1 MSIYDIIWSLT
12 MNHLEKEELSENK
25 KIFLFKWFIKFLEI
39 YGQETFGE
47 SASINWGLVHD
58 EIIGHDIWSMNM
70 ELDNLLYN
78 EHESL
83 DSEEF
88 RDKVFSYI
96 EDRVI
101 KGYPI
106 FRLFYLPEKLKKY
119 YEDEIKQNIYKND
132 KKRFAKYK
140 CFKCKHYCDKIN
152 VYVGD
157 PAMNISGVIDM
168 SIETFK
174 ERYPNTDIETF
185 KLIHHQMCDLHEKY
199 FKEFENDETKGFV
212 SFAYREQNFN
222 KWIDKHGYAKGVKF
236 SKDESHPDELKR
248 NYELKPLLNRCKC
261 NEYEPIENFSFDDF
275 LKKYI
280 ELPY

>member
-1 MSIYDIIWSLT
+1 M
-12 MNHLEKEELSENK
+12 HCKEKEKLSANK
-25 KIFLFKWFIKFLEI
+25 KIYLFKWFIKFLEI
-39 YGQETFGE
+39 YGLETFGE

-58 EIIGHDIWSMNM
+58 EIIGHDIWSMDM

-78 EHESL
+78 DSESL

-119 YEDEIKQNIYKND
+119 YEDENKQEIYENN
-132 KKRFAKYK
+132 KKRFDKYK
-140 CFKCKHYCDKIN
+140 CFKCKHYCDKID

-157 PAMNISGVIDM
+157 PCMNIMGEAFINID
-168 SIETFK
+168 TFK
-174 ERYPNTDIETF
+174 ERYPNLDITSF
-185 KLIHHQMCDLHEKY
+185 RLNHKQICKLHEKY
-199 FKEFENDETKGFV
+199 LKEYENDITKGF
-212 SFAYREQNFN
+212 SSWSNKNKDFN
-222 KWIDKHGYAKGVKF
+222 KWIDKHGYTKGAKYP
-236 SKDESHPDELKR
+236 KDENYPDKLKIE
-248 NYELKPLLNRCKC
+248 YELTPLLNRCNC
-261 NEYEPIENFSFDDF
+261 NEYEPIENFSLDDF

>member
-1 MSIYDIIWSLT
+1 
-12 MNHLEKEELSENK
+12 MNHKEKEKLSANK
-25 KIFLFKWFIKFLEI
+25 KIYLFKWFIKFLEI

-47 SASINWGLVHD
+47 SASVNWGLVHE
-58 EIIGHDIWSMNM
+58 EIIGHSIWSMNI

-78 EHESL
+78 EYESL

-96 EDRVI
+96 EDKVLR
-101 KGYPI
+101 GYPI

-119 YEDEIKQNIYKND
+119 YEDEIKQEIYEND

-157 PAMNISGVIDM
+157 PGKNIIGVMDM
-168 SIETFK
+168 SIDAFK
-174 ERYPNTDIETF
+174 ERYPDVDITSF
-185 KLIHHQMCDLHEKY
+185 KLIHRQMCDLFEKY
-199 FKEFENDETKGFV
+199 LKEFEDEESKTKGHV
-212 SFAYREQNFN
+212 LYSNEEQRFN
-222 KWIDKHGYAKGVKF
+222 NWIDKNKYTKGVKF
-236 SKDESHPDELKR
+236 PKDENYDNELKR
-248 NYELKPLLNRCKC
+248 IYELKPLLNRCKC

>member
-1 MSIYDIIWSLT
+1 
-12 MNHLEKEELSENK
+12 MNYKEKEKLSADK
-25 KIFLFKWFIKFLEI
+25 KIYLFKWFIKFLEI

-58 EIIGHDIWSMNM
+58 NIIEHDIWSMNM

-78 EHESL
+78 DRESL

-96 EDRVI
+96 ENLVI

-119 YEDEIKQNIYKND
+119 YEDEIKQEIYEND

-140 CFKCKHYCDKIN
+140 CFKCKHYYDNID

-157 PAMNISGVIDM
+157 PGMNIMGVANM
-168 SIETFK
+168 SIDTFK
-174 ERYPNTDIETF
+174 ERYPDVDINSF
-185 KLIHHQMCDLHEKY
+185 RLNHRQMCDLHVKY
-199 FKEFENDETKGFV
+199 FKEFEDYENKSNEGF
-212 SFAYREQNFN
+212 SYFNRNYRFN
-222 KWIDKHGYAKGVKF
+222 KWIDKHEYAKGTKYP
-236 SKDESHPDELKR
+236 KDESYPDELKR
-248 NYELKPLLNRCKC
+248 EYELKPLLNRCKC

-280 ELPY
+280 ELP

>member
-1 MSIYDIIWSLT
+1 
-12 MNHLEKEELSENK
+12 MNYEEKEKLSANK
-25 KIFLFKWFIKFLEI
+25 KIYLFKWFIKFLEI

-58 EIIGHDIWSMNM
+58 EIIGHNVWSMNM

-78 EHESL
+78 DSESL

-96 EDRVI
+96 EDQVI

-119 YEDEIKQNIYKND
+119 YEDEIKQNIYEND

-140 CFKCKHYCDKIN
+140 CFKCKHYCDKIK

-157 PAMNISGVIDM
+157 PGMNIMGVAHM
-168 SIETFK
+168 SIDTFK
-174 ERYPNTDIETF
+174 ERYPDADIASFRLT
-185 KLIHHQMCDLHEKY
+185 HRQMCDLFEKY
-199 FKEFENDETKGFV
+199 FKEFEDEETKTKGYV
-212 SFAYREQNFN
+212 SYSNREQRFN
-222 KWIDKHGYAKGVKF
+222 NWIDKREYAKGVKF
-236 SKDESHPDELKR
+236 PKDENYNNELKR
-248 NYELKPLLNRCKC
+248 EYELKPLLNRCKC

-275 LKKYI
+275 LKKYM

>member
-1 MSIYDIIWSLT
+1 
-12 MNHLEKEELSENK
+12 MNCKEKEKLSVNK
-25 KIFLFKWFIKFLEI
+25 KIYLFKWFIKFLEI

-58 EIIGHDIWSMNM
+58 EIIGHDVWSMNM

-78 EHESL
+78 DSESL

-119 YEDEIKQNIYKND
+119 YEDEIKQEIYEND

-140 CFKCKHYCDKIN
+140 CFKCKHYCDKID

-157 PAMNISGVIDM
+157 PGRNIMGVMDM
-168 SIETFK
+168 SIDTFK
-174 ERYPNTDIETF
+174 ERYPDTDIKSF
-185 KLIHHQMCDLHEKY
+185 RLNHRQMCDLHKKY
-199 FKEFENDETKGFV
+199 FKEFEDEQVKVKSYVLF
-212 SFAYREQNFN
+212 SNREKCFN
-222 KWIDKHGYAKGVKF
+222 KWIDKHGYAKGTKYP
-236 SKDESHPDELKR
+236 KDELYPDKLKR
-248 NYELKPLLNRCKC
+248 EYELTPLLNRCKC

>member
-1 MSIYDIIWSLT
+1 MDH
-12 MNHLEKEELSENK
+12 NEKEKLSDNK

-47 SASINWGLVHD
+47 SVSINWGLVHD
-58 EIIGHDIWSMNM
+58 EIVGHDIWSMNM

-78 EHESL
+78 DQESL

-96 EDRVI
+96 EDQVI
-101 KGYPI
+101 RGYPI

-119 YEDEIKQNIYKND
+119 YEDEIKQEIYEND
-132 KKRFAKYK
+132 KKRFNKYK
-140 CFKCKHYCDKIN
+140 CFKCKHYYDKID

-157 PAMNISGVIDM
+157 PGMNIMGTPFID
-168 SIETFK
+168 IDIFR
-174 ERYPNTDIETF
+174 ERYPDMDITSF
-185 KLIHHQMCDLHEKY
+185 RLNHCQICDLHKKY
-199 FKEFENDETKGFV
+199 FKEYENDTTKGFV
-212 SFAYREQNFN
+212 PSFDKGKVFN
-222 KWIDKHGYAKGVKF
+222 KWIDKHGYTKGTKYPE
-236 SKDESHPDELKR
+236 DENYPGELKR
-248 NYELKPLLNRCKC
+248 EYRLKPLLNRCKC
-261 NEYEPIENFSFDDF
+261 NEYDPIENFSFDDF

>member
-1 MSIYDIIWSLT
+1 
-12 MNHLEKEELSENK
+12 MNYEEKEKLSANK
-25 KIFLFKWFIKFLEI
+25 KIYLFKWFIKFLEI

-58 EIIGHDIWSMNM
+58 EIIGHNVWSMNM
-70 ELDNLLYN
+70 ELDNLFYN
-78 EHESL
+78 DSESL

-96 EDRVI
+96 EDQVI

-119 YEDEIKQNIYKND
+119 YEDEIKQEIYEND
-132 KKRFAKYK
+132 KKRFNKYK
-140 CFKCKHYCDKIN
+140 CFKCKHYCDNID

-157 PAMNISGVIDM
+157 PSMNIMNKAFID
-168 SIETFK
+168 IDTFK
-174 ERYPNTDIETF
+174 ERYPNSDVASF
-185 KLIHHQMCDLHEKY
+185 KLNHNQICLFHKIY
-199 FKEFENDETKGFV
+199 FKEYEDELTKTKGHV
-212 SFAYREQNFN
+212 SSFYKEKNFN
-222 KWIDKHGYAKGVKF
+222 KWIDKHGYTKGAKYP
-236 SKDESHPDELKR
+236 KDENYPDELK
-248 NYELKPLLNRCKC
+248 NVYELKPLLNRCKC

>member
-1 MSIYDIIWSLT
+1 
-12 MNHLEKEELSENK
+12 MNHIEKEELSENK

-47 SASINWGLVHD
+47 SASINWGLVHN

-132 KKRFAKYK
+132 KKRFARYK
-140 CFKCKHYCDKIN
+140 CFKCKHYCNKIN

-157 PAMNISGVIDM
+157 PGMNIMGVADM

-174 ERYPNTDIETF
+174 ERYPNVDIETF
-185 KLIHHQMCDLHEKY
+185 RLIHHQMCDLHEKY

-212 SFAYREQNFN
+212 SFTYKEQNFN

-236 SKDESHPDELKR
+236 PKDESHPDELKR

>member
-1 MSIYDIIWSLT
+1 
-12 MNHLEKEELSENK
+12 MNHKEKEKLSANK
-25 KIFLFKWFIKFLEI
+25 KIYLFKWFIKFLEI

-47 SASINWGLVHD
+47 SASVNWGLVSD
-58 EIIGHDIWSMNM
+58 EIIGHSVWSMNV

-78 EHESL
+78 EQESL

-96 EDRVI
+96 EDRVLR
-101 KGYPI
+101 GYPI

-119 YEDEIKQNIYKND
+119 YEDELKQEIYENA

-140 CFKCKHYCDKIN
+140 CYKCKHYYDKIN
-152 VYVGD
+152 VYIGD
-157 PAMNISGVIDM
+157 PGKNIMGEAFID
-168 SIETFK
+168 IDTFK
-174 ERYPNTDIETF
+174 ERYPDANIESF
-185 KLIHHQMCDLHEKY
+185 RLNHQQICDLHIKY
-199 FKEFENDETKGFV
+199 FKEFEDYENKTKGHI
-212 SFAYREQNFN
+212 SYSYREKRFN
-222 KWIDKHGYAKGVKF
+222 KWIDKHGYTKGTKYP
-236 SKDESHPDELKR
+236 KDELYPDKLKR
-248 NYELKPLLNRCKC
+248 EYELTPLLNRCKC

>member
-1 MSIYDIIWSLT
+1 
-12 MNHLEKEELSENK
+12 MNYEEKEKLSANK
-25 KIFLFKWFIKFLEI
+25 KIYLFKWFIKFLEI

-58 EIIGHDIWSMNM
+58 EIIGHDVWSMNM

-78 EHESL
+78 DNESL

-96 EDRVI
+96 EDQVI

-119 YEDEIKQNIYKND
+119 YEDEIEQEIYENY
-132 KKRFAKYK
+132 KKRFTKYK
-140 CFKCKHYCDKIN
+140 CFKCKHYYDKID

-157 PAMNISGVIDM
+157 PSKNIMDEVFID
-168 SIETFK
+168 IDTFK
-174 ERYPNTDIETF
+174 ERYPNADVASF
-185 KLIHHQMCDLHEKY
+185 RLNHRQMCDLHVKY
-199 FKEFENDETKGFV
+199 FKEFEDEESKGFV
-212 SFAYREQNFN
+212 SSFNREKRFN
-222 KWIDKHGYAKGVKF
+222 KWIDKHEYAKGAKYP
-236 SKDESHPDELKR
+236 KDENYPDELK
-248 NYELKPLLNRCKC
+248 NVYKLKPLLNRCNC
-261 NEYEPIENFSFDDF
+261 NEYEPIENFSLDDF

>member
-1 MSIYDIIWSLT
+1 MDYS
-12 MNHLEKEELSENK
+12 EKEELSENK

-47 SASINWGLVHD
+47 SATINWGMVHR

-78 EHESL
+78 ESESL

-106 FRLFYLPEKLKKY
+106 FRLFYLPEKLRKY
-119 YEDEIKQNIYKND
+119 YEDEIKQSIYEND

-140 CFKCKHYCDKIN
+140 CYRCKHFCDKIK

-157 PAMNISGVIDM
+157 PGMNIMGVAHMNIDD
-168 SIETFK
+168 FK
-174 ERYPNTDIETF
+174 ERYPNADITAF
-185 KLIHHQMCDLHEKY
+185 RLNHRQMCDLHNKYYKKYEDEKTKTHGY
-199 FKEFENDETKGFV
+199 FSCFEREKGF
-212 SFAYREQNFN
+212 NN
-222 KWIDKHGYAKGVKF
+222 WIDKH
-236 SKDESHPDELKR
+236 
-248 NYELKPLLNRCKC
+248 
-261 NEYEPIENFSFDDF
+261 
-275 LKKYI
+275 
-280 ELPY
+280 

>member
-1 MSIYDIIWSLT
+1 MSHKD
-12 MNHLEKEELSENK
+12 NEELSANK

-47 SASINWGLVHD
+47 SASINWGLVHE
-58 EIIGHDIWSMNM
+58 EIMENNIWSMNM

-78 EHESL
+78 NQESL

-88 RDKVFSYI
+88 RDKVYSYI

-119 YEDEIKQNIYKND
+119 YEDEIKQKIYEND
-132 KKRFAKYK
+132 KKRFARYK
-140 CFKCKHYCDKIN
+140 CYKCKHYYDKID

-157 PAMNISGVIDM
+157 PSMNIMGVAFMDID
-168 SIETFK
+168 TFK
-174 ERYPNTDIETF
+174 ERYPNANIEAF
-185 KLIHHQMCDLHEKY
+185 RLEHRQLCDLHKKY
-199 FKEFENDETKGFV
+199 FKEFDDEEAKIKGFMS
-212 SFAYREQNFN
+212 SFNREKRFN
-222 KWIDKHGYAKGVKF
+222 RWIDKHGYTKGAKYP
-236 SKDESHPDELKR
+236 KDENYPDEVKR
-248 NYELKPLLNRCKC
+248 EYELKPLLNRCNC

-275 LKKYI
+275 LEKYI
-280 ELPY
+280 ELP

>member
-1 MSIYDIIWSLT
+1 
-12 MNHLEKEELSENK
+12 MNYSEKEKLSDDK

-47 SASINWGLVHD
+47 SATINWGMVHR
-58 EIIGHDIWSMNM
+58 EIIDHDIWSMNM

-78 EHESL
+78 ENESL

-106 FRLFYLPEKLKKY
+106 FRLFYLPEKLRKY
-119 YEDEIKQNIYKND
+119 YEDEIKQSIYEND

-140 CFKCKHYCDKIN
+140 CYRCKHFCDKIK

-157 PAMNISGVIDM
+157 PGMNIMGVAHMNIDD
-168 SIETFK
+168 FK
-174 ERYPNTDIETF
+174 ERYPNTDISSF
-185 KLIHHQMCDLHEKY
+185 RLNHHQICDLHEKY
-199 FKEFENDETKGFV
+199 FKEYEDDKTKGYI
-212 SFAYREQNFN
+212 SFSEREKNFN
-222 KWIDKHGYAKGVKF
+222 KWIDKHGYTKGVKF
-236 SKDESHPDELKR
+236 PKDECYRNEIKR
-248 NYELKPLLNRCKC
+248 EYELKPLLNKYEC
-261 NEYEPIENFSFDDF
+261 NEYEPIENYTFDDF
-275 LKKYI
+275 LERFI
-280 ELPY
+280 ELE

>member
-1 MSIYDIIWSLT
+1 
-12 MNHLEKEELSENK
+12 MNYKEKEKLSDNK
-25 KIFLFKWFIKFLEI
+25 KIYLFKWFIKFLEI

-58 EIIGHDIWSMNM
+58 EIIGHDVWSMNM

-78 EHESL
+78 DSESL

-96 EDRVI
+96 EDKVI

-119 YEDEIKQNIYKND
+119 YEDEIKQEIYEND
-132 KKRFAKYK
+132 KKRFTKYK
-140 CFKCKHYCDKIN
+140 CFKCKHYYDKID

-157 PAMNISGVIDM
+157 PSKNIMDKAFID
-168 SIETFK
+168 IDTFK
-174 ERYPNTDIETF
+174 ERYPNANVAF
-185 KLIHHQMCDLHEKY
+185 FRLNHNQMCDLHEKY
-199 FKEFENDETKGFV
+199 FKEFEMGEIKTKGYISHFDMNK
-212 SFAYREQNFN
+212 NFN
-222 KWIDKHGYAKGVKF
+222 KWIDKRGYTEGAKYP
-236 SKDESHPDELKR
+236 KDENYPDELK
-248 NYELKPLLNRCKC
+248 NVYELKPLLNICKC